1 MRKEEK
7 GGVAG
12 DFNSIWCE
20 SERKGVAL
28 HSQNRGLAGVDFVS

>member
-20 SERKGVAL
+20 SERKGVASFAKQRL
-28 HSQNRGLAGVDFVS
+28 GRC